1 MLVHFVAIWSILR
14 PFVKILWQ
22 FGIFYGH
29 LVYFSPFWYVVPRKI
44 WQPCTWG
51 TEIDPAEKTV
61 SMQEGNLLSGGK
73 ILRGNKTDLQA
84 KTSVF
89 KDGGGIC

>member
-1 MLVHFVAIWSILR
+1 
-14 PFVKILWQ
+14 
-22 FGIFYGH
+22 
-29 LVYFSPFWYVVPRKI
+29 
-44 WQPCTWG
+44 
-51 TEIDPAEKTV
+51 
-61 SMQEGNLLSGGK
+61 MQEGNLLSGGK